1 LRVVQGWGLFEQ
13 SPTHHAIFV
22 ATLTLS
28 FLPLPASTLQFP
40 ASSTVRTHLRH
51 LCASLPVLMLSFLW
65 LPASSHQFPA
75 SRTVRMIY
83 NQLYSLTVSSCRA
96 TLLYEL
102 DANRSFGLAPTM
114 SGNLSGFIS
123 TFSSSL
129 PESCDPAKSS
139 LLSSSTGPCLHSTSF
154 FSIPCGL
161 FLHNGRPHP
170 LCLQSLPDSFYRN
183 GGVYPLH
190 PRI

>member
-96 TLLYEL
+96 TLLHEL
-102 DANRSFGLAPTM
+102 DASRPLQ
-114 SGNLSGFIS
+114 NLSGFIS

-129 PESCDPAKSS
+129 PESFDPANIAPFPF
-139 LLSSSTGPCLHSTSF
+139 STRHGSPITS
-154 FSIPCGL
+154 
-161 FLHNGRPHP
+161 HEMP
-170 LCLQSLPDSFYRN
+170 LPY
-183 GGVYPLH
+183 
-190 PRI
+190 I